1 MRRYENTEIELDPK
15 KLDKSDSDKIWEG
28 IEKREIEIVY
38 GKNGLKA
45 WCKGIGEDV
54 AIDLFKADKCDV
66 TKNFPVRWADDN
78 GKLVVITKEN
88 VKNYEKLEKEI
99 PEKYIPK
106 SEV

>member
-45 WCKGIGEDV
+45 WCKGNGEDL
-54 AIDLFKADKCDV
+54 AIDLFKADKCDI
-66 TKNFPVRWADDN
+66 TKNFPVRYAEDK
-78 GKLVVITKEN
+78 GKLVTITKEN
-88 VKNYEKLEKEI
+88 VKNYETLEKEI
-99 PEKYIPK
+99 PEKFTPK